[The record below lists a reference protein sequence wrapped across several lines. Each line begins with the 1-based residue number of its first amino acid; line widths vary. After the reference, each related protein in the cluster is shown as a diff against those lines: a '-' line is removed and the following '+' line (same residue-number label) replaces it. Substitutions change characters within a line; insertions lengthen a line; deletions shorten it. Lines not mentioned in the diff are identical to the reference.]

1 MASVNIDYSISAF
14 LISGSKIFV
23 KLQNSYYANINFD
36 LLNRIPLSA
45 KNVLEIGCGQGKL
58 GRAFKSRQPLSN
70 YFGIEIM
77 PDEARIAGVNL
88 DGVLC
93 ANIELDHQI
102 PLKFLAQT
110 NSEELFDALVLGDV
124 LEHLQDPWKLLQEA
138 HKWMAPNSTC
148 ILCIPNVG
156 HWSVLQQLLKGRFDY
171 AEAGLLDKTHLRF
184 FTLETAIEMLRQAGW
199 TVVEAIP
206 RIFQPEKMQEALNAI
221 MPIAK
226 SLNLNEAKLKR
237 DLTAYQWV
245 IRAVKG
251 EVPSNM
257 CVGALGLK
265 KFAGVTEARVDY
277 PLSALNSLVGNRCVW
292 GYSGISFPSDFKP
305 GILILHRQFMDDAGF
320 NAKMEKLIKDGWILV
335 ADMDD
340 DPHHWQQYIDSDF
353 YAYKAVHAITVSSAA
368 LAQMMLSWNQH
379 VQIFPNAIFSL
390 PINSRKE
397 AKGNDKPMRV
407 FFGALN
413 RKADWQPIMNEICE
427 AAIQLDGK
435 IEFLVVHDKEFFDAL
450 PPKCLK
456 TFHPTLGHEQYMEAL
471 GSCDVALLPLNDTP
485 FNRCKSDIKLI
496 ECASAGVA
504 VICSKVV
511 YSENARHESFA
522 KFASQP
528 NDWRSAILQLAQN
541 PSELKERQNLGFQY
555 VKTFRMH
562 ANQTLERNA
571 FYRQLIQNRSQ
582 LELDRQDRL
591 KLANYV

>member
-1 MASVNIDYSISAF
+1 M
-14 LISGSKIFV
+14 

-45 KNVLEIGCGQGKL
+45 KHVLEIGCGQGKL
-58 GRAFKSRQPLSN
+58 GRAFKSRQPLGK

-77 PDEARIAGVNL
+77 PDEARIAGANL

-93 ANIELDHQI
+93 TNIELDHQI
-102 PLKFLAQT
+102 PLKFLEQT
-110 NSEELFDALVLGDV
+110 NCEELFDALVLGDV
-124 LEHLQDPWKLLQEA
+124 LEHLQDPWKLLREA

-148 ILCIPNVG
+148 IICIPNVG

-206 RIFQPEKMQEALNAI
+206 RIFQPEKTQEALNAI

-292 GYSGISFPSDFKP
+292 GYSGISFPSDFKT
-305 GILILHRQFMDDAGF
+305 GILILHRQFMDDVGF
-320 NAKMEKLIKDGWILV
+320 NAKMEKLIEDGWILV

-353 YAYKAVHAITVSSAA
+353 YAYKAVHAITVSSAT
-368 LAQMMLSWNQH
+368 LAQMMLLWNQH

-390 PINSRKE
+390 PINSREE
-397 AKGNDKPMRV
+397 AKDKEKPMRL

-413 RKADWQPIMNEICE
+413 RKADWQPIMNEIYE
-427 AAIQLDGK
+427 AAIQLEGK
-435 IEFLVVHDKEFFDAL
+435 IEFLVIHDKEFFDAL

-456 TFHPTLGHEQYMEAL
+456 TFHPTLGHEQYMEVL
-471 GSCDVALLPLNDTP
+471 SSCDVALLPLNDTP

-504 VICSKVV
+504 VICSRVV
-511 YSENARHESFA
+511 YSENPRHESFA
-522 KFASQP
+522 KFASEP
-528 NDWRSAILQLAQN
+528 SDWRSAILQLAQN

-571 FYRQLIQNRSQ
+571 FYRQLIQNRNQ

-591 KLANYV
+591 RLANSSGPLHQ